1 MSPRCSGLTVR
12 PTWTESDHRAHHT
25 MDTWHVIQLPLDA
38 NYHRWKIVKQK
49 LPACTFILDV
59 LMLQVICQWLAFSAL
74 MLLVGRQEGHPAGK
88 KLSGGVLESLSVWSK
103 VQTCIWPSWRHCH
116 SLSLAS
122 GKCRLVSPF
131 WYRLTWVVPVK
142 GSLNGCVCIQL
153 RMKNVTFMLPQKM
166 LSLLKYK
173 CYWTQKTYCNKIINN
188 NI

>member
-1 MSPRCSGLTVR
+1 MSPQCSGLTDR
-12 PTWTESDHRAHHT
+12 PTWTESDHQAHHT

-49 LPACTFILDV
+49 LPACTIFLDV

-88 KLSGGVLESLSVWSK
+88 KLSGGVLASLSVWSK
-103 VQTCIWPSWRHCH
+103 VQTCIWPSWCHCH

-122 GKCRLVSPF
+122 GKCRLVSRTNGTF

-142 GSLNGCVCIQL
+142 GSLNGCVCIQV
-153 RMKNVTFMLPQKM
+153 RMKKCKIHATPKNAVTAEVQA
-166 LSLLKYK
+166 LLD
-173 CYWTQKTYCNKIINN
+173 TENFLQ
-188 NI
+188 